1 MLISYSLMIGGGVW
15 LYRKLCKYRSE
26 VAYSHV
32 STEEVEDA
40 EQATASEVV
49 QVKQPE
55 VQDFYTLVTSLAIF
69 SIILAYFYL
78 CDR

>member
-1 MLISYSLMIGGGVW
+1 MIGGGAW

-26 VAYSHV
+26 ISYSHV
-32 STEEVEDA
+32 VTEEIEDTEEA
-40 EQATASEVV
+40 ATSEII
-49 QVKQPE
+49 QIKQPE
-55 VQDFYTLVTSLAIF
+55 VQDFYTFITSLALF